1 MMKINTGDVVRIEW
15 QDHYS
20 NSNNWQ
26 LLSEIK
32 NAPLSKIVA
41 TSVGLVVSQDKE
53 QVVLAQNWHP
63 VDTNDVRVADFMV
76 IIKNCIKSIKVLTKK
91 EIK

>member
-1 MMKINTGDVVRIEW
+1 MKITTGDVVRIDW

-20 NSNNWQ
+20 NANNWQ

-32 NAPLSKIVA
+32 SAKLSKIVA
-41 TSVGLVVSQDKE
+41 SSVGLVVSQDAE

-63 VDTNDVRVADFMV
+63 ADNNDVRVADFMV
-76 IIKNCIKSIKVLTKK
+76 IIKKCIKSIKVLTKK
-91 EIK
+91 EFK